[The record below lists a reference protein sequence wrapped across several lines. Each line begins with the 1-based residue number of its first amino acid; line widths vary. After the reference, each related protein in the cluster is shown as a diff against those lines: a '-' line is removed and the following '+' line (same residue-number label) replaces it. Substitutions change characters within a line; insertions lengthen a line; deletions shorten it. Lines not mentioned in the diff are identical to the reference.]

1 MMIETTLQEN
11 QTPHFEKE
19 QLEALHGV
27 IDSLLQCYI
36 AHKQNLT
43 KKRDILI
50 KGDLPPSE
58 RMTALQAVDRT
69 LLSLNQRARQL
80 EQERCKL
87 HLNMR
92 CDNMSLNELIAA
104 LPNGFNGMARKLRT
118 LQQNLQVALREGKNL
133 NDEIKGL
140 LELSLGW
147 VRETIEIVAT
157 AVAPEGS
164 SYGAFASKPG
174 SKIDAPP
181 RPGLNS
187 TVSHSA

>member
-11 QTPHFEKE
+11 KPPHFDKN
-19 QLEALHGV
+19 QLDSLHVV
-27 IDSLLQCYI
+27 IDSLLQCYL
-36 AHKQNLT
+36 AHKHNLI

-50 KGDLPPSE
+50 KGDLSPSE
-58 RMTALQAVDRT
+58 RMTVLQAVDRT
-69 LLSLNQRARQL
+69 LLTLNQRARQL

-87 HLNMR
+87 HRSMG
-92 CDNMSLNELIAA
+92 CENMSLNELIAA
-104 LPNGFNGMARKLRT
+104 LPNGFNGLARKLRT

-147 VRETIEIVAT
+147 VRETIDIVAT

-174 SKIDAPP
+174 ARADAPP

-187 TVSHSA
+187 TVNHSA